1 MAVRLEEEFK
11 VSERICAIKIN
22 RNTIFSFWCHSR
34 LWNPGPHYWAG
45 EEVWELP
52 PELRRFAED
61 MIAEHRGRQMEE
73 EPRSWRKHQEDPT
86 IKYAIFARNIFLLC

>member
-1 MAVRLEEEFK
+1 M
-11 VSERICAIKIN
+11 
-22 RNTIFSFWCHSR
+22 CHSR
-34 LWNPGPHYWAG
+34 GWNPGPHYWAG

-73 EPRSWRKHQEDPT
+73 EPRSWRRHQEDPT
-86 IKYAIFARNIFLLC
+86 IKYAIFARNIFLLF